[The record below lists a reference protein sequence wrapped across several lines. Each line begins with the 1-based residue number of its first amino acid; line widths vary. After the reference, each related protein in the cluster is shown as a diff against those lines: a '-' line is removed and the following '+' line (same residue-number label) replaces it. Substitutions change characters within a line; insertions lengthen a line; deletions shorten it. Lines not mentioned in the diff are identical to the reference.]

1 MHGTFNGLQ
10 GIARI
15 ATLREIAMT
24 KDIIS
29 KIRKHLENP
38 VDTECAVV
46 YLLAEVRK
54 VIDDE
59 KPRPWPLALWLHCN
73 WALHVDLSQTNTT
86 LDFLRRIDEFIAS
99 RVAGFEGGKIDFV
112 AEHMLTIDFI
122 YLHGFRGPAKVFDIS
137 RPADGAV

>member
-1 MHGTFNGLQ
+1 MMHRTFNGLQ

-15 ATLREIAMT
+15 ATLRETAMT

-73 WALHVDLSQTNTT
+73 WALHVDLS
-86 LDFLRRIDEFIAS
+86 
-99 RVAGFEGGKIDFV
+99 
-112 AEHMLTIDFI
+112 LTSQG
-122 YLHGFRGPAKVFDIS
+122 LAPLIS
-137 RPADGAV
+137 RLIEGFVWAPALGVLSC